1 MKNKIK
7 NKILLLQ
14 QRESCWISSA
24 AAAELNARANARHL
38 ASMDDDGCRLNVGEM
53 GVTSSHCYQLL
64 SFFFFIKSKKGN
76 AAVDGKVVII
86 IRPVGLRQS
95 VSFSVTQWR
104 TKEDSPEFCF
114 VNRSR
119 VAASSSV
126 CELRNERQD
135 GGHCEWLRQVKVS
148 NGHHFHMARIFYS
161 LGFCFGAAAADYK

>member
-1 MKNKIK
+1 
-7 NKILLLQ
+7 
-14 QRESCWISSA
+14 
-24 AAAELNARANARHL
+24 
-38 ASMDDDGCRLNVGEM
+38 MDDDGCRLNVGEM

-119 VAASSSV
+119 VASSV

-135 GGHCEWLRQVKVS
+135 GGHCE
-148 NGHHFHMARIFYS
+148 
-161 LGFCFGAAAADYK
+161 